1 MLTRSRA
8 RPFPP
13 NSNTDKSSS
22 ENIAEVLCDAASI
35 HSHRISQNVMFA
47 TEFALCHHFPRPC
60 QCDSQKTRNTTHL
73 KCCVLP
79 RKIAMEFSKV
89 LRLARKMHLIF
100 WKRRKGIAPTTENDF
115 RRIFETCWYVTKCHA
130 CHVKQGYVTRR
141 LQLPQVTT
149 FGKLAIGT
157 AIATSLPTVADGCGR
172 RSDVERTRPHPQP
185 QSKTRTLRYAFGN
198 IEKLTKNL
206 SPDGPSPH
214 ARTGFFF
221 LILYR
226 APPPSPFFS
235 HTTLSHTHTHT
246 QFCHTQFCPTRYF
259 THNFVT
265 HIFSH
270 TTLSTQFF
278 THNFLTRNLSHT
290 TLTHTHTIFHTTL
303 SYTIICMQH
312 CHPPSLCVAG
322 MALGDIHL
330 HFAWQARR

>member
-1 MLTRSRA
+1 MRCCFH
-8 RPFPP
+8 P
-13 NSNTDKSSS
+13 SSS
-22 ENIAEVLCDAASI
+22 HLTKCHVCHGICTLSPLPATLPM
-35 HSHRISQNVMFA
+35 RFA
-47 TEFALCHHFPRPC
+47 KNPQHDTSEALC
-60 QCDSQKTRNTTHL
+60 
-73 KCCVLP
+73 LP

-100 WKRRKGIAPTTENDF
+100 WKRRKGIAPSTENDF

-149 FGKLAIGT
+149 FGELAIGT
-157 AIATSLPTVADGCGR
+157 AIATSLPMVADGCGR

-235 HTTLSHTHTHT
+235 HTTLSHTHTHA
-246 QFCHTQFCPTRYF
+246 H
-259 THNFVT
+259 THNFVIHNFVPRDISHT
-265 HIFSH
+265 TLSHTFFH

-278 THNFLTRNLSHT
+278 THKFLTRNLSHT
-290 TLTHTHTIFHTTL
+290 TLTHTHTQSFTQLCHTQSFTCN
-303 SYTIICMQH
+303 I
-312 CHPPSLCVAG
+312 V
-322 MALGDIHL
+322 IHL
-330 HFAWQARR
+330 HFAWPAWHLATSTFTLRGRRGAEGTGLALVACLGVAAQR

>member
-1 MLTRSRA
+1 MRCCFH
-8 RPFPP
+8 P
-13 NSNTDKSSS
+13 SSS
-22 ENIAEVLCDAASI
+22 HLTKCHVCHGICTLSPLPATLPMRFAKNPQHDTSEVLC
-35 HSHRISQNVMFA
+35 
-47 TEFALCHHFPRPC
+47 
-60 QCDSQKTRNTTHL
+60 
-73 KCCVLP
+73 LP

-100 WKRRKGIAPTTENDF
+100 WKRRKGIAPTTENNF

-149 FGKLAIGT
+149 FGELAIGT
-157 AIATSLPTVADGCGR
+157 AIATSLPMVADGCGR

-246 QFCHTQFCPTRYF
+246 HTILSYTILSHAIFHTQLCHTHFF
-259 THNFVT
+259 THNFV
-265 HIFSH
+265 
-270 TTLSTQFF
+270 
-278 THNFLTRNLSHT
+278 
-290 TLTHTHTIFHTTL
+290 HTIFHTQFSHTQSFTHNFDTHTQSFTQL
-303 SYTIICMQH
+303 CHTQSFICNI
-312 CHPPSLCVAG
+312 V
-322 MALGDIHL
+322 IHL
-330 HFAWQARR
+330 HFAWPAWHLATSTFTLRGRRGAEGTGLALVACLGVAAQR